1 MRPSFLSPVL
11 ALAPAVALTL
21 TACAIRD
28 IRTEQQAAT
37 DQARAQIAQAPT
49 SRPVVKMHKRAWLMG
64 EQIVAGKPQ
73 PAIYDKAVSYTY
85 PVGSLAEVAHWITR
99 TTGVPTELDPSVSS
113 PAQTTSAFPTSNGGA
128 MPSPLPP
135 GMPGVPAGQPIMPA
149 VAGSGNVDSARVL
162 TYKGTFKGF
171 LDQQQARFGV
181 WHRYRDGVITF
192 FKRETRVFSLP
203 ALSETSGMESSITT
217 SSNSSNGANGSS
229 GGGNSG
235 GTSGG
240 NSQLS
245 TLKVTIAPWKQL
257 QATASAIAGNGAT
270 VTADPDLGVLVVT
283 GTPAQ
288 CDAVDGWMKSLT
300 AMYSKTIA
308 VDIHLYSVQ
317 TDHDEN
323 YGLDLALGYKSAT
336 GHTSV
341 GITGAAVPAIS
352 GGGSGMSFGASILSG
367 PFSGTKGAIKALSS
381 LGNVTTLLSNA
392 GVTQNGK
399 KVTLQDGE
407 QIPYLPQTQS
417 TLAANVGSSSSA
429 TGQFQPVGFT
439 GQFLPKLVNGTIVM
453 DFSLTL
459 SRLIEMVSLP
469 PGCSSNSTQSCL
481 TMPHLKNYDL
491 QQIVPLKSGESL
503 VLVGMQRADNSTQ
516 DKGVGSPFNPIL
528 GGGVDAR
535 QQRTL
540 LAIVITAR
548 LL

>member
-1 MRPSFLSPVL
+1 MRPSYLCSLLV
-11 ALAPAVALTL
+11 LAPAVALTL
-21 TACAIRD
+21 TACAVRD
-28 IRTEQQAAT
+28 IRNEQRAAT
-37 DQARAQIAQAPT
+37 DQTRARLAQAPT
-49 SRPVVKMHKRAWLMG
+49 SRPVVKMHKGAWLMG
-64 EQIVAGKPQ
+64 EQIAASKPQ
-73 PAIYDKAVSYTY
+73 PSIYDKPVSYTY
-85 PVGSLAEVAHWITR
+85 PAGSLAEVAQWITR
-99 TTGVPTELDPSVSS
+99 TTGVRTVIDASVTNPAPMQASFPAPT
-113 PAQTTSAFPTSNGGA
+113 AGA
-128 MPSPLPP
+128 MSAPLPP
-135 GMPGVPAGQPIMPA
+135 GVPGGLTGQPISP
-149 VAGSGNVDSARVL
+149 VATGLTDADSARVM

-192 FKRETRVFSLP
+192 FKRETRVFPLP
-203 ALSETSGMESSITT
+203 ALSETSAMESSITT
-217 SSNSSNGANGSS
+217 SSNSSSGSTGA
-229 GGGNSG
+229 GGGA
-235 GTSGG
+235 SGG

-257 QATASAIAGNGAT
+257 QTTATAIAGSGAT
-270 VTADPDLGVLVVT
+270 VAADPDLGVLVVT
-283 GTPAQ
+283 GTPDQ
-288 CDAVDGWMKSLT
+288 CDAIDGWMKSLY

-308 VDIHLYSVQ
+308 VDIHLYSVR

-341 GITGAAVPAIS
+341 GITGAATPAIS

-381 LGNVTTLLSNA
+381 LGAVTTLLSNA

-417 TLAANVGSSSSA
+417 TLAANVGSLSSA

-469 PGCSSNSTQSCL
+469 AGCNAKGTQSCL
-481 TMPHLKNYDL
+481 QMPHLKNYDL

-503 VLVGMQRADNSTQ
+503 VLVGMQRSDNSTQ
-516 DKGVGSPFNPIL
+516 DNGVGSPLNPVL

>member
-1 MRPSFLSPVL
+1 MRPSYLSPVL
-11 ALAPAVALTL
+11 ALAPVVALTL
-21 TACAIRD
+21 TACAVRD
-28 IRTEQQAAT
+28 IRNEQQAVT
-37 DQARAQIAQAPT
+37 DQTRAQLAQTPT
-49 SRPVVKMHKRAWLMG
+49 SRPVVKMHKGAWLMG
-64 EQIVAGKPQ
+64 EQIVASKPQ
-73 PAIYDKAVSYTY
+73 PSIYDKPVSYTY
-85 PVGSLAEVAHWITR
+85 PAGSLAEVAQWITR
-99 TTGVPTELDPSVSS
+99 TTGVRTAIDSSVTN
-113 PAQTTSAFPTSNGGA
+113 PAPMQASFPAPAGDAMSA
-128 MPSPLPP
+128 PLPP
-135 GMPGVPAGQPIMPA
+135 GVPGSLIGQPIPQA
-149 VAGSGNVDSARVL
+149 AAGPMAPDSARVM
-162 TYKGTFKGF
+162 TYRGTFKGF

-192 FKRETRVFSLP
+192 FKRETRVFPLP
-203 ALSETSGMESSITT
+203 ALSETSAMESSITT
-217 SSNSSNGANGSS
+217 SSNGAMGAS

-235 GTSGG
+235 GTAGG

-257 QATASAIAGNGAT
+257 QATASAIAGSGAT
-270 VTADPDLGVLVVT
+270 VAADPDLGVLVVT

-288 CDAVDGWMKSLT
+288 CDAIDGWMKSLT

-308 VDIHLYSVQ
+308 VDIHLYSVR

-341 GITGAAVPAIS
+341 GITGAATPAIS

-417 TLAANVGSSSSA
+417 TLAANVGSLSSA
-429 TGQFQPVGFT
+429 SGQFQPVGFT

-469 PGCSSNSTQSCL
+469 AGCNAKSTQSCL
-481 TMPHLKNYDL
+481 QMPHLKNYDL
-491 QQIVPLKSGESL
+491 QQIVPLKPGESL

-516 DKGVGSPFNPIL
+516 DNGVGSPFNPVL

>member
-1 MRPSFLSPVL
+1 MRASFLHPAF
-11 ALAPAVALTL
+11 ALAPALALTL

-28 IRTEQQAAT
+28 IRNEQQAVT

-85 PVGSLAEVAHWITR
+85 PAGSLAEVAQWITR
-99 TTGVPTELDPSVSS
+99 TTGVRTEIDSSATSSASV
-113 PAQTTSAFPTSNGGA
+113 PTSFSAPTGGA
-128 MPSPLPP
+128 MSSPLPP
-135 GMPGVPAGQPIMPA
+135 GVPGIPAGQPILPTA
-149 VAGSGNVDSARVL
+149 VGAVNLDSARVL

-192 FKRETRVFSLP
+192 FKRETRVFPLP

-217 SSNSSNGANGSS
+217 SSNSSNGASGSS
-229 GGGNSG
+229 GSGNSG

-257 QATASAIAGNGAT
+257 QTTASAIAGSGAT

-352 GGGSGMSFGASILSG
+352 GGGSGMSFGANILSG
-367 PFSGTKGAIKALSS
+367 PFSGTKGAVKA
-381 LGNVTTLLSNA
+381 
-392 GVTQNGK
+392 
-399 KVTLQDGE
+399 
-407 QIPYLPQTQS
+407 
-417 TLAANVGSSSSA
+417 
-429 TGQFQPVGFT
+429 
-439 GQFLPKLVNGTIVM
+439 
-453 DFSLTL
+453 
-459 SRLIEMVSLP
+459 
-469 PGCSSNSTQSCL
+469 
-481 TMPHLKNYDL
+481 
-491 QQIVPLKSGESL
+491 
-503 VLVGMQRADNSTQ
+503 
-516 DKGVGSPFNPIL
+516 
-528 GGGVDAR
+528 
-535 QQRTL
+535 
-540 LAIVITAR
+540 
-548 LL
+548 

>member
-1 MRPSFLSPVL
+1 MRASFLSPAL
-11 ALAPAVALTL
+11 ALVPAVALTL

-28 IRTEQQAAT
+28 IRNEQQVAT
-37 DQARAQIAQAPT
+37 DQTRAQIAQAPT
-49 SRPVVKMHKRAWLMG
+49 SRPVVKMHKGAWLMG
-64 EQIVAGKPQ
+64 EQIIAGKPQ
-73 PAIYDKAVSYTY
+73 PAIYDKPVSYTY
-85 PVGSLAEVAHWITR
+85 PAGSLTEVAQWITR
-99 TTGVPTELDPSVSS
+99 TTGVRTEIDSSVTSSTPMQASFSAPT
-113 PAQTTSAFPTSNGGA
+113 GGA
-128 MPSPLPP
+128 MSSPLPP
-135 GMPGVPAGQPIMPA
+135 GVPGIPLGQPTIPA
-149 VAGSGNVDSARVL
+149 AAGSTNLDSARVL

-192 FKRETRVFSLP
+192 FKRETRVFPLP

-217 SSNSSNGANGSS
+217 SSNSANGASGSS
-229 GGGNSG
+229 GGGSSS

-257 QATASAIAGNGAT
+257 QTTASAIAGNSAT

-341 GITGAAVPAIS
+341 GITGAPVPSIS
-352 GGGSGMSFGASILSG
+352 GGGSGMSFGASILTG
-367 PFSGTKGAIKALSS
+367 PFSGTKGAVKALSS

-469 PGCSSNSTQSCL
+469 AGCNSNSTQSCL
-481 TMPHLKNYDL
+481 QMPHLKNYDL
-491 QQIVPLKSGESL
+491 QQIVPLKPGESL
-503 VLVGMQRADNSTQ
+503 VLVGMQRSDNSTQ
-516 DKGVGSPFNPIL
+516 DNGVGSPFNPIL